1 MKHTKKVTVLSVA
14 YLTLTLA
21 ALGVNIALTK
31 AKKEE
36 KAAIEAEK
44 DWFEM

>member
-1 MKHTKKVTVLSVA
+1 MKNSKKITVLSFVHLA
-14 YLTLTLA
+14 LTLA